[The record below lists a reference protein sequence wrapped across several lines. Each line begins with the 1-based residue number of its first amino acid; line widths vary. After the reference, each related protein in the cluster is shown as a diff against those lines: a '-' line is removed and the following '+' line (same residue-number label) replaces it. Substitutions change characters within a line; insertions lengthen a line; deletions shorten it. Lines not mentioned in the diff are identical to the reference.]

1 MKFHLGEV
9 KLGGRFRLVASTDL
23 EGNNVT
29 KDTGWFDN
37 LITDAGL
44 ERIGQVDS
52 SNQVDFRNDIL
63 RAFRVGSGTA
73 TPLVTDTSLETEVAA
88 ISLSSGSVSAG
99 SNFADG
105 YMHMT
110 LVHQFGQGAA
120 EGNLSEIG
128 LGDLNDLFSHALIVD
143 VNGDPTT
150 ITILSNEYLTV
161 YYTLRCYIP
170 QSDVVISAHP
180 VLIDGVSTPHDITV
194 RAGSAN
200 SYRYNDFYPIGR
212 WTWNT
217 YPSNNEFGTVT
228 NSGLAAETSGVSGTD
243 ATSRTVD
250 AYVPGSLER
259 WANFYWDLNTANFTI
274 NTFILNLGLGVFQFN
289 IVPGLDKDNTKILNA
304 KFGYSW
310 TRDAPPP

>member
-1 MKFHLGEV
+1 M
-9 KLGGRFRLVASTDL
+9 
-23 EGNNVT
+23 
-29 KDTGWFDN
+29 
-37 LITDAGL
+37 
-44 ERIGQVDS
+44 ER
-52 SNQVDFRNDIL
+52 DFRNYIL

-73 TPLVTDTSLETEVAA
+73 TPTFTDTSLGTEIAA
-88 ISLSSGSVSAG
+88 ISLDSVGYNDYISSSD

-110 LVHQFGQGAA
+110 LRRQFGQGAA

-128 LGDLNDLFSHALIVD
+128 LGDFNDLFSHALIVD
-143 VNGDPTT
+143 VNGNPTT

-180 VLIDGVSTPHDITV
+180 VLIDGVSTPHDITI
-194 RAGSAN
+194 RAGSADK
-200 SYRYNDFYPIGR
+200 YYATDFFPGE
-212 WTWNT
+212 WSWST
-217 YPSNNEFGTVT
+217 YPSAGKLGMVT
-228 NSGLAAETSGVSGTD
+228 NSGLVAETIEVSGTG
-243 ATSRTVD
+243 AASHTVD

-259 WANFYWDLNTANFTI
+259 WANFYWDLNRANFTI
-274 NTFILNLGLGVFQFN
+274 NTFLIDMGLGVFQFN
-289 IVPGLDKDNTKILNA
+289 IVPGLEKDNTKILNA